1 MTNLY
6 HISDSDSLE
15 EKEAQEE
22 AKERFK
28 PLIDWLKGQTNGVV
42 RDGRS

>member
-1 MTNLY
+1 MINIY
-6 HISDSDSLE
+6 RISDSDSLE

-22 AKERFK
+22 AKERFR
-28 PLIDWLKGQTNGVV
+28 PLIDWLKGQANGVV